1 MSPLLRPLVEHVFLY
16 YLPNLITLIVTN
28 ISIIPN
34 FSVVSSPTACLT
46 TKSSLTFCKSSHI
59 AVEYKYQKH
68 IIYAKEYIMSILMRS
83 KSKEL
88 LSSIS
93 ELAEADYGKT
103 SAELEHIYRRL
114 TAGRVQFEDVMS
126 NIFASLMQISSLDL
140 ALNHHSKL
148 IQQISDSVSA
158 ATELIHQA
166 SSEAASVSSTV
177 SAQHEDLTNTII
189 AVSEASGSVYQKIDE
204 GQQELTATKSLS
216 DNTIAASREM
226 QQDMNQLSDII
237 SQMNN
242 VIAGINSISSQT
254 NLLALNA
261 SIEAARAGEAGK
273 GFAVVA
279 EEIRQ
284 LADETQKLTASMG
297 HFVTDIHSA
306 SEKSVKSVDM
316 TIESLQTVT
325 QKISHVWELNEDNR
339 NNVETITNNISSLAS
354 LSEEISSSII
364 ELESRSSDIEGQC
377 GVLHEDMT
385 KLQAHGRD
393 IDNIAAPLENIEA
406 VLDESAKIMGTMA
419 KDAFYKLENKNFAE
433 YIDKAINA
441 HKNWLGNLEQIVRK
455 KTILPLQI
463 NDRKCG
469 FGHFYYAMNPTN
481 PEVIQLWKE
490 LGEKHKKF
498 HSYGKQ
504 ALDALFNEDYSQA
517 EHIYEEAVQYSK
529 TLIQEMEAVKKVLT
543 H

>member
-1 MSPLLRPLVEHVFLY
+1 
-16 YLPNLITLIVTN
+16 
-28 ISIIPN
+28 
-34 FSVVSSPTACLT
+34 
-46 TKSSLTFCKSSHI
+46 
-59 AVEYKYQKH
+59 
-68 IIYAKEYIMSILMRS
+68 MSILMKS
-83 KSKEL
+83 KSKDL

-93 ELAEADYGKT
+93 KLEEADYGKK
-103 SAELEHIYRRL
+103 SVELEQIYRRL
-114 TAGRVQFEDVMS
+114 VTGRTQFEDVMS
-126 NIFASLMQISSLDL
+126 NIFDSLMKISSLDL
-140 ALNHHSKL
+140 ALGHHSELLQKV
-148 IQQISDSVSA
+148 SDSVSA

-166 SSEAASVSSTV
+166 SGEAASVSSTV

-216 DNTIAASREM
+216 DSTISASKEM
-226 QQDMNQLSDII
+226 QQDMNRLSDII

-297 HFVTDIHSA
+297 NFVTDIHTA
-306 SEKSVKSVDM
+306 SEKSVKSADM

-325 QKISHVWELNEDNR
+325 EKISHVWKLNEDNR
-339 NNVETITNNISSLAS
+339 KNVEKITNNISSLAS

-364 ELESRSSDIEGQC
+364 ELESRSADIENQC
-377 GVLHEDMT
+377 GVLHEDT
-385 KLQAHGRD
+385 ITLRKRSKD
-393 IDNIAAPLENIEA
+393 IDDIAAPLETIETT
-406 VLDESAKIMGTMA
+406 LDESAKVMGDMT
-419 KDAFYKLENKNFAE
+419 KDAFYELEDRNFAN
-433 YIDKAINA
+433 YIEKAITA
-441 HKNWLGNLEQIVRK
+441 HKNWLANLERIVRE

-463 NDRKCG
+463 NDKKCG
-469 FGHFYYAMNPTN
+469 FGHFYHAMNPTN
-481 PEVIQLWKE
+481 PEVMKLWKE
-490 LGEKHKKF
+490 LGDKHRKF

-504 ALDALFNEDYSQA
+504 ALDALFDEDYARA
-517 EHIYEEAVQYSK
+517 ENIYQEANQYSK
-529 TLIQEMEAVKKVLT
+529 TLIQDLETIKKALVR
-543 H
+543 